1 MDIIKALSQ
10 QFSKFLVE
18 IKSFLIEL
26 SIHKPTG
33 SSLTFQIKEDKTEHF
48 DGVIKP
54 SFYNAGNV
62 PVKVDG
68 FPINPGVLIHWDY
81 PFVFVNK
88 TVKIQFI
95 PDPNITD
102 PKQLL
107 YISWGSYHTNK
118 Y

>member
-1 MDIIKALSQ
+1 MDIIKALAQ

-18 IKSFLIEL
+18 IKSFLNEL
-26 SIHKPTG
+26 SLSKPTG
-33 SSLTFQIKEDKTEHF
+33 SSLTFPITEDTTEHF

-62 PVKVDG
+62 PVEVDG
-68 FPINPGVLIHWDY
+68 FPIKPGVLIHWDY
-81 PFVFVNK
+81 PFVYVGK
-88 TVKIQFI
+88 TVKIKFN
-95 PDPNITD
+95 PDGVTDPN
-102 PKQLL
+102 QLL